1 MDSTQVLTMRQ
12 IMQSLMLRRLGSLV
26 VAFLLTRDE
35 AMKQQKSRRIAT
47 TRTLIIA
54 AALMFGNPSLADV
67 IPFRLA
73 FENVPGVEE
82 IEAGNLQAGIK
93 ELEDQLDQIEPGSSG
108 DILATLCA
116 AYIVN
121 VSLDKAKRAC
131 DKAVETDPSE
141 TAYNNRG
148 VIRAFYGDFS
158 GAREDFDLARP
169 RQLEAYLEELRTKD
183 VRLMAHD
190 NYQLIDELLVKRTSA
205 KDIASF
211 TSSTAAI
218 EDLSD

>member
-1 MDSTQVLTMRQ
+1 
-12 IMQSLMLRRLGSLV
+12 
-26 VAFLLTRDE
+26 
-35 AMKQQKSRRIAT
+35 MKQPKSRRIAT
-47 TRTLIIA
+47 APALISA
-54 AALMFGNPSLADV
+54 AVLMLGNPSFADV
-67 IPFRLA
+67 IPFRIA

-82 IEAGNLQAGIK
+82 IEAGNIQAGIK
-93 ELEDQLDQIEPGSSG
+93 VLEDQLEQIEPASSG

-121 VSLDKAKRAC
+121 VSLDKAERAC
-131 DKAVETDPSE
+131 NKAVETNPSE

-148 VIRAFYGDFS
+148 VIRAFNGDFS

-183 VRLMAHD
+183 VRLMAHE
-190 NYQLIDELLVKRTSA
+190 NYHLIDELLAKRTSA
-205 KDIASF
+205 EDIASF
-211 TSSTAAI
+211 ALSTAAI